1 MRRLVIGALALALGV
16 SAVGVARAR
25 GTTPGAHPATTTPVP
40 AACADGGQ
48 KQRAHATGRRQGG
61 AMVDS
66 AWAAVHQA
74 CAELPRVEQEVREAI
89 AQHQPPANASDVIKC
104 RSTGFEIGA
113 EDELSRLGATCNG
126 N

>member
-1 MRRLVIGALALALGV
+1 MSRAVIGALALALV
-16 SAVGVARAR
+16 ASVVTAARAKESA
-25 GTTPGAHPATTTPVP
+25 PGARQVTAAPVP

-48 KQRAHATGRRQGG
+48 KQRAHMTGRRQGG
-61 AMVDS
+61 ATVDQ

-74 CAELPRVEQEVREAI
+74 CAELPHVEQVVRGTI
-89 AQHQPPANASDVIKC
+89 AHNQPPAGASEVVKC

-113 EDELSRLGATCNG
+113 EDELSRLGATCHG

>member
-1 MRRLVIGALALALGV
+1 MRPVVIGALALALGI
-16 SAVGVARAR
+16 SAVGLA
-25 GTTPGAHPATTTPVP
+25 GAKGNAPDAGQAHATPVP

-48 KQRAHATGRRQGG
+48 KQRAHTTGRRQG
-61 AMVDS
+61 ASMVDS

-74 CAELPRVEQEVREAI
+74 CAELPHVEQVVRDAI
-89 AQHQPPANASDVIKC
+89 AHNQPPPGASEAVKC